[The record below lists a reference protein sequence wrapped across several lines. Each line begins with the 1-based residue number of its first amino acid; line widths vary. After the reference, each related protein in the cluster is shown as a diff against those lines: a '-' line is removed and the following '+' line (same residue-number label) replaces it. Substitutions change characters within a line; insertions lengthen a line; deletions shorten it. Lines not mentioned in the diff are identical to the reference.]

1 MSEYNDIGRS
11 LPKPEGEHE
20 KSESGSAKEIR
31 PGSLVRVSTNRR
43 NDPTEYTQYV
53 FECMVATDQG
63 QKAKLSFK
71 TADGKRFVRL
81 AEFDDL
87 IPS

>member
-1 MSEYNDIGRS
+1 MSEYNDIGRP
-11 LPKPEGEHE
+11 LPGAGGEHE
-20 KSESGSAKEIR
+20 KAENAKEIR

-43 NDPTEYTQYV
+43 NDPTEHTQYV
-53 FECMVATDQG
+53 FEGMVATDQG

-81 AEFDDL
+81 ADFDDL